1 MDGTEHLILNI
12 TNSIYKHFYTEEMK
26 TLSIQKNKT
35 VSVFEGANK
44 WWNTK
49 NAFFSMLTG
58 EKFSNREVVLTHLI
72 LMAFCAGIACA
83 ETLPSVSIL
92 AIAISAVCVRFL
104 NQKKNNANITD

>member
-1 MDGTEHLILNI
+1 
-12 TNSIYKHFYTEEMK
+12 MK

-49 NAFFSMLTG
+49 NAFFSMFTG
-58 EKFSNREVVLTHLI
+58 EKFSNREVVLAHLI

-83 ETLPSVSIL
+83 ETHPFVSIL

-104 NQKKNNANITD
+104 NQKENNTNITD